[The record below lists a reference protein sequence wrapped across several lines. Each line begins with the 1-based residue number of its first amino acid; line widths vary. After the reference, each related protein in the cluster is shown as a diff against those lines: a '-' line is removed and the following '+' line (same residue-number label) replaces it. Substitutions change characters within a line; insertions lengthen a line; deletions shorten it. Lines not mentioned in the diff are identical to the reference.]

1 MKWSGL
7 KSMGRRAPWQ
17 SRVARA
23 TENGPA
29 ILARAIALAALLFQ
43 SWTGTAAADL
53 PRDLARGAAATVVEV
68 IDGDTVVLDTG
79 GEVRL
84 VGIQAPKLPLGRPN
98 FKEWPLAREA
108 KAELEKLVLGRRV
121 TLSHG
126 GARGDRHGRILA
138 HLHTEDGTWAQGEML
153 GRGLA
158 RVYTFPDNRAAANEM
173 LGRETAAREAKLG
186 IWTLGYYRVQD
197 ADGKVGPPDTY
208 QLVEGTVRQVAD
220 VRGRIFLNFGEDYR
234 KDFTA
239 TVAPKDVRTFSASGV
254 DIESL
259 QGKKLRLRGWL
270 YERNGPAM
278 DLTHPEQ
285 VEVLE

>member
-29 ILARAIALAALLFQ
+29 ILARAVALIVLLFQ
-43 SWTGTAAADL
+43 PWSGQAAGDQ
-53 PRDLARGAAATVVEV
+53 PRGLAEGATATVVEV

-84 VGIQAPKLPLGRPN
+84 VGIQAPKLPLNRPN

-108 KAELEKLVLGRRV
+108 KEELEKLVLNRRV

-126 GARGDRHGRILA
+126 GARGDRHGRTLA
-138 HLHTEDGTWAQGEML
+138 HLRTDDGTWVQGEML

-158 RVYTFPDNRAAANEM
+158 RVYTFPDNRAAASEM
-173 LGRETAAREAKLG
+173 LDREAAAREARRG
-186 IWTLGYYRVQD
+186 IWALGYYRVQE

-208 QLVEGTVRQVAD
+208 QLVEGTVRQIAD
-220 VRGRIFLNFGEDYR
+220 VRGRVFLNFGEDYR

-239 TVAPKDVRTFSASGV
+239 TVAPKDARTFSASGL
-254 DIESL
+254 DIKALE
-259 QGKKLRLRGWL
+259 GRKLRLRGWL